1 MLAQIT
7 EALVSL
13 FFLGL
18 ITVLGL
24 AFLSTLFGFPFLWW
38 SWTPRREERNERVII
53 INNTPPA
60 PVPPATPSAWAL
72 LAPAAAALLIA
83 LTRRVENQPQAL
95 PTPDDGWIEI
105 EPGRWVRP
113 RQTAIVRRDDDY

>member
-1 MLAQIT
+1 MFQQIVDGI
-7 EALVSL
+7 AGLVLLGVVVFFVLSL
-13 FFLGL
+13 LSPFG
-18 ITVLGL
+18 VLW
-24 AFLSTLFGFPFLWW
+24 LW
-38 SWTPRREERNERVII
+38 PYRPPREERNERVII

-60 PVPPATPSAWAL
+60 PVPPATPSAWTL

-95 PTPDDGWIEI
+95 PAPDDGWLEV